1 MKKGNDLEV
10 MLLMIVVELNRLGME
25 GETIRE
31 AKIFFLF
38 NIVDIITKIKSY
50 NLINLTIILDYD

>member
-50 NLINLTIILDYD
+50 NLINLIIILDYD